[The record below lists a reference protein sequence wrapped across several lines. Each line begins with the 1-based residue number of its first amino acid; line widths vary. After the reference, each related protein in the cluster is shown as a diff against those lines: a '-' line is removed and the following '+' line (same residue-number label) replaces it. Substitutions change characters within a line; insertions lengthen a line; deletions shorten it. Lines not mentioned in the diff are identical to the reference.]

1 MISNAKLIC
10 KLIAHIVTTS
20 AHTFQRANE
29 NFAHKEAAASQ
40 KPWITF
46 KYWVNILFSMW
57 AWCKFS

>member
-10 KLIAHIVTTS
+10 KFIAHIVTTS

-40 KPWITF
+40 KPWISF
-46 KYWVNILFSMW
+46 KYWVELLFS
-57 AWCKFS
+57 K